1 MTASLLL
8 LELTTAK
15 GAAPK
20 GDCTIPGFLEHI
32 AVESFSWNVKTS
44 TTEKAKDSP
53 NVATQPSELQLNKH
67 FDSASS
73 ALCKMMETNTPFSK
87 ATLRFIDPSTGS
99 GQGSTGKF
107 DSVLEI
113 ELSDGFVE
121 KISVSASDNGKSV
134 AVTESISLS
143 FRSAVTL
150 SYRTYDA
157 ASKSRNKPIT
167 SRIDLF

>member
-1 MTASLLL
+1 MTVSLLL
-8 LELTTAK
+8 LEMATAK

-32 AVESFSWNVKTS
+32 AVESFSWNVKTA
-44 TTEKAKDSP
+44 TTEKSKDSP
-53 NVATQPSELQLNKH
+53 NVAVQPSELRLNKH

-73 ALCKMMETNTPFSK
+73 ALCKMMETNTPFTK

-99 GQGSTGKF
+99 ANNGKF

-113 ELSDGFVE
+113 ELTDGYVE
-121 KISVSASDNGKSV
+121 RISVSASDNGKSV

-150 SYRTYDA
+150 TYRAYDA
-157 ASKSRNKPIT
+157 SSRSRNKPIT
-167 SRIDLF
+167 ANIPLF